1 MPRSVSVALSE
12 RIRSHDD
19 LPLSKI
25 LEGHY
30 PGTFVSM
37 SFYHNAVHSRSRPVS
52 GQCIGDPHGF
62 SALLA
67 I

>member
-1 MPRSVSVALSE
+1 LEECEPTPVPRSVSVALSE

-37 SFYHNAVHSRSRPVS
+37 
-52 GQCIGDPHGF
+52 
-62 SALLA
+62 ALFVQ
-67 I
+67 